1 MISFICNTKDFKNT
15 LTLMRA
21 THKSRRIQYFHD
33 TCELTLTDGYVQL
46 AIPGAVFG
54 FRCKTIGT
62 AKASMAFRNLWS
74 IIDSHHMELL
84 TVEFYDEALRFGIV
98 QVKAST
104 VFFNNDTV
112 LRTIKLSNNY
122 TELELLLLKNEGYT
136 KEELEF
142 NNLTQS
148 IEIAEMKVY
157 ANIRKAAK
165 ALKGYGIS
173 PADVKQLVIDKL
185 GVKLDLDE
193 KDIRQLL
200 SSDLDII
207 I

>member
-1 MISFICNTKDFKNT
+1 
-15 LTLMRA
+15 
-21 THKSRRIQYFHD
+21 
-33 TCELTLTDGYVQL
+33 
-46 AIPGAVFG
+46 
-54 FRCKTIGT
+54 
-62 AKASMAFRNLWS
+62 MAFRNLWS
-74 IIDSHHMELL
+74 IIDSNHMELL

-104 VFFNNDTV
+104 VFFKNDTV